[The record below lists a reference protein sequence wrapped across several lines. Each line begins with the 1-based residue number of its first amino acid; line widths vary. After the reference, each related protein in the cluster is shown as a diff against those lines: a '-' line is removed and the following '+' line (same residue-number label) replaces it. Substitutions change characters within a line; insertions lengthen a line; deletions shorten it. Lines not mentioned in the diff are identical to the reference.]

1 MLEEIFM
8 IRGLN
13 MEQGLENTGGDLTF
27 YRGLLKDFFDTYSNH
42 ADKIIQF
49 VSEGDYKSA
58 ELEAH
63 SLKGTSRMLG
73 FEKVYDI
80 ALKMEL
86 SLKEKDKAAFDLL
99 VQPLKDELKRLFHE
113 FEQSDLFQKSHE
125 GYLSLKL
132 NEQQKKTFLIRID
145 AMRPVVKA
153 GRYQA
158 EALVSQLLK
167 DYADF
172 GLEKKLAELKALIEQ
187 LEFDQAL
194 VLIKSIQREL

>member
-1 MLEEIFM
+1 MIEGIYM

-80 ALKMEL
+80 AFQMEL
-86 SLKEKDKAAFDLL
+86 SLKEKDKAKFDRFI
-99 VQPLKDELKRLFHE
+99 QPLKDA
-113 FEQSDLFQKSHE
+113 
-125 GYLSLKL
+125 L
-132 NEQQKKTFLIRID
+132 N
-145 AMRPVVKA
+145 
-153 GRYQA
+153 
-158 EALVSQLLK
+158 
-167 DYADF
+167 
-172 GLEKKLAELKALIEQ
+172 
-187 LEFDQAL
+187 
-194 VLIKSIQREL
+194 VLY